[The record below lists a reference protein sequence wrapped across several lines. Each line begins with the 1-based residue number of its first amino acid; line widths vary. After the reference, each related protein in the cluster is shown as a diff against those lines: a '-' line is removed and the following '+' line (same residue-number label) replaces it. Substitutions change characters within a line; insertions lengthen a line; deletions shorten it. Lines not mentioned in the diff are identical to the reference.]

1 MRITSWGRDVLDSWS
16 KISEHDFKVVI
27 YDSERG
33 ECCVIQYTRPTRALA
48 VHEGTTV
55 ELARLW
61 KLALITRRLS
71 Q

>member
-1 MRITSWGRDVLDSWS
+1 MRITDAGRSVLDSWL
-16 KISEHDFKVVI
+16 KVTEHDFKVVN

-33 ECCVIQYTRPTRALA
+33 ECCVVQYTGPTRALA

>member
-1 MRITSWGRDVLDSWS
+1 MHLTEAGAGLMTS
-16 KISEHDFKVVI
+16 KAKFSEHDFNI
-27 YDSERG
+27 HNHNSAQG
-33 ECCVIQYTRPTRALA
+33 ECCVVHYTMTDRPLA
-48 VHEGTTV
+48 IHKGTTV